1 MRRRFESSV
10 FSFFTSL
17 ISSGGWTGAGASA
30 CSDAGGGRVESMS
43 RTWRHTM
50 VQGLLVA
57 WWFSGEFDK
66 FANLSHDSNDR
77 CDRVGAEE
85 VSGPVL
91 ENTVGP
97 PGRSVQLQV
106 CQWCCKEN
114 WRFEF
119 VDGGWWSSNSK
130 KRHIGRVGNLRRPEN
145 WYWYVRWDANYC
157 RKQFLKICTSSNTYL
172 LLCAPVPHMS
182 AHLKI

>member
-1 MRRRFESSV
+1 MKKDSEAEVRIKCV
-10 FSFFTSL
+10 FLFHFSHLFRWVNRSRSECLFRCRWRQ
-17 ISSGGWTGAGASA
+17 SGIYVSNVA
-30 CSDAGGGRVESMS
+30 
-43 RTWRHTM
+43 HTM

-130 KRHIGRVGNLRRPEN
+130 KRHIGRAGNLRRPEN
-145 WYWYVRWDANYC
+145 WYWYVRWDANFC
-157 RKQFLKICTSSNTYL
+157 RKQFLKIFTSSNTYL
-172 LLCAPVPHMS
+172 L
-182 AHLKI
+182 